1 VPPARPPTRILVAR
15 ARKLQRFLTQPFFVA
30 AAYTGMEGRS
40 VATADTVAGCRA
52 ILEGECD
59 DWEEG
64 AFYMIGTLDE
74 AREKAARGQ
83 GATKK
88 PSPAPAAP
96 ATEAPRRPAKGAR

>member
-1 VPPARPPTRILVAR
+1 
-15 ARKLQRFLTQPFFVA
+15 
-30 AAYTGMEGRS
+30 MEGRS
-40 VATADTVAGCRA
+40 VTTADTVAGCRA

-59 DWEEG
+59 DWEED

-83 GATKK
+83 GTAKK

-96 ATEAPRRPAKGAR
+96 GTEAPVRPAKEAG